1 MTQHLRK
8 KLVNVAASP
17 EDGPTS
23 MPGTF
28 YTDPQLFAWE
38 CDTVLHTGWYCLGR
52 ADEIPNEGDFFTQ
65 QLLNE
70 PLLITR
76 ADNSVRVLS
85 NACRHRGMPVA
96 QGAGNA
102 RRHVCPY
109 HAWAYGS
116 DGKLLSA
123 PRMKNTGFDL
133 KACALPAFHSR
144 VHNGFIYTSL
154 SDVPDPFDVADLDVL
169 IAPYQPGNFRH
180 IHTTTE
186 MWNCNWKALVENFM
200 EGYHLSVV
208 HPETLHHYTP
218 TGLSRKGPSGA
229 GFTSYFANYPDSAA
243 GRGTGAAG
251 LSEKEKKRSTLFAVY
266 PAQVVSIAATSLV
279 SLSIFPLDVEH
290 IEVRWTFSTYGK
302 ELDDGLLADRI
313 AVWNE
318 VNREDREKLEAM
330 QKALHSRHA
339 TGGPLA
345 SADYEGT
352 VRDFQLWM
360 AERSSQLA

>member
-1 MTQHLRK
+1 MTQNLREN
-8 KLVNVAASP
+8 LAIVAASP
-17 EDGPTS
+17 ADGPIS
-23 MPGTF
+23 MPGKF
-28 YTDPQLFAWE
+28 YTDFQLFAWE
-38 CDTVLHTGWYCLGR
+38 CDTVLQTGWHCLGR
-52 ADEIPNEGDFFTQ
+52 SDEIPNDGDYFTQ
-65 QLLNE
+65 QVLNE

-76 ADNSVRVLS
+76 ADGTIKVLS

-109 HAWAYGS
+109 HAWAYGP
-116 DGKLLSA
+116 DGQLLSA

-133 KACALPAFHSR
+133 KTCALPAFVSR
-144 VHNGFIYTSL
+144 VHNGFIYASL
-154 SDVPDPFDVADLDVL
+154 SDSPDIFDLADLDGL
-169 IAPYQPGNFRH
+169 IAPYEPENFRH
-180 IHTTTE
+180 IHTANE
-186 MWNCNWKALVENFM
+186 VWNCNWKALVENFM

-251 LSEKEKKRSTLFAVY
+251 LTEDERKRSTLFAVY
-266 PAQVVSIAATSLV
+266 PSQVVSVAATTMV
-279 SLSIFPLDVEH
+279 SLSIFPLSLEQ
-290 IEVRWTFSTYGK
+290 IEVRWTFSTYGD

-313 AVWNE
+313 AVWDE
-318 VNREDREKLEAM
+318 VNREDREKLEKM

-352 VRDFQLWM
+352 VRDFQRWIAKRS
-360 AERSSQLA
+360 AELA